1 MKKDIRFILENQCI
15 QKAFYRHGLFYY
27 FYIPVLLGFLGALLF
42 TTIWADNRW
51 QEVQS
56 SFMTLEQQKRDRSEQ
71 LENYVNGI
79 YAKPSLM
86 EDTKT
91 LFESTSEQDYTRLR
105 GGEQR
110 AFQYADRLAAR

>member
-1 MKKDIRFILENQCI
+1 MKISVYRRRFTGTVCSII
-15 QKAFYRHGLFYY
+15 FISLFCLI
-27 FYIPVLLGFLGALLF
+27 FALCFF
-42 TTIWADNRW
+42 TNIWADNRW
-51 QEVQS
+51 QEVQA

-91 LFESTSEQDYTRLR
+91 LFESTSEQDYTRL
-105 GGEQR
+105 
-110 AFQYADRLAAR
+110 